1 MRNPMRNWLSSGRSW
16 SARKSSVLSVRNDWN
31 NLLKK
36 GEIINENE
44 IVLPIPGSHVVAT
57 GIGGK
62 EIK

>member
-1 MRNPMRNWLSSGRSW
+1 MRNG
-16 SARKSSVLSVRNDWN
+16 WN

-44 IVLPIPGSHVVAT
+44 IVLPVPGSHVVAA

-62 EIK
+62 EKR